1 MRRTPLIYTAIFAA
15 LVAAM
20 MALTSCSQTTESN
33 KSGAGNPPAK
43 LRVVTTF
50 APLYSF
56 ALNVVGDEAT
66 VENLVPIGAS
76 VHTFQAKPSDIKKI
90 AKADVLVINGAGLE
104 TFLEDIIET
113 AANPDLVIVDTSKSI
128 ELLDDP
134 EHNETLEA
142 GDFADEHGLG
152 DPHIWLSP
160 KNAMKQVEAIRDALV
175 KADPKNSATYRKNAG
190 KYIARL
196 GALDAE
202 IAGKLEKAE
211 KKKYIVFH
219 DAYTYFEQEYG
230 LKNSATIEKFP
241 GKEPSPKYVKDL
253 IDLIRKEQVSII
265 FTEPQFSPKLVN
277 TLKQELDIY
286 VAELDPIGSEL
297 SKEGYEKNMRKN
309 LDEMLKAFNWGD
321 GR

>member
-1 MRRTPLIYTAIFAA
+1 MRRALLTYIAVFTALLI
-15 LVAAM
+15 AM
-20 MALTSCSQTTESN
+20 VTLTSCSQNAESN
-33 KSGAGNPPAK
+33 KSEANDPPAK

-56 ALNVVGDEAT
+56 TLNVASDEAI
-66 VENLVPIGAS
+66 VENLVPTGAS
-76 VHTFQAKPSDIKKI
+76 VHTFQAKPSDIKKL

-113 AANPDLVIVDTSKSI
+113 AANPDLIVVDTSKSI
-128 ELLDDP
+128 ELI
-134 EHNETLEA
+134 EA
-142 GDFADEHGLG
+142 EGHDEHANENDADHEG

-175 KADPKNSATYRKNAG
+175 KADPKNSATYRKNADE
-190 KYIARL
+190 YIARL
-196 GALDAE
+196 GTLDAE

-219 DAYTYFEQEYG
+219 NAYTYFEQEYG
-230 LKNSATIEKFP
+230 LKNAAAIEEFP
-241 GKEPSPKYVKDL
+241 GKEPSPKYVKEL

-297 SKEGYEKNMRKN
+297 SREGYENSMREN
-309 LDEMLKAFNWGD
+309 LDEILKAFNWSG

>member
-1 MRRTPLIYTAIFAA
+1 MRKVRLTYAVFFAA
-15 LVAAM
+15 LLIAVV
-20 MALTSCSQTTESN
+20 ALTSCGRSAESN
-33 KSGAGNPPAK
+33 KSGTGNASDE

-56 ALNVVGDEAT
+56 AVNVAGDEAA

-90 AKADVLVINGAGLE
+90 AKADVLVVNGAGLE
-104 TFLEDIIET
+104 AFLDDIIEA
-113 AANPDLVIVDTSKSI
+113 AANPGLIVVDTSESV
-128 ELLDDP
+128 ELLEAE
-134 EHNETLEA
+134 EHDGHAGET
-142 GDFADEHGLG
+142 DADHEG

-160 KNAMKQVEAIRDALV
+160 KNAVKQVEAIRDALA
-175 KADPKNSATYRKNAG
+175 KADPKNSATYKENADE
-190 KYIARL
+190 YITRL
-196 GALDAE
+196 EALSTE

-219 DAYTYFEQEYG
+219 NAYTYFEQEYG
-230 LKNSATIEKFP
+230 LKSTATIEEFP
-241 GKEPSPKYVKDL
+241 GKEPSPKYVKEL
-253 IDLIRKEQVSII
+253 IDLIREEQVSII

-286 VAELDPIGSEL
+286 VAELDPIGGEL
-297 SKEGYEKNMRKN
+297 SKEGYEKTLRKN
-309 LDEMLKAFNWGD
+309 LEEMLKAFNWSG

>member
-1 MRRTPLIYTAIFAA
+1 MRRAPLIYAAILTALI
-15 LVAAM
+15 AAM
-20 MALTSCSQTTESN
+20 IALTSCSQTTESN
-33 KSGAGNPPAK
+33 KSGAGNPPGK

-56 ALNVVGDEAT
+56 ALNVAGDEAT

-104 TFLEDIIET
+104 EFLAGIIEA
-113 AANPDLVIVDTSKSI
+113 AANPNLIVIDTSKSVELI
-128 ELLDDP
+128 ET
-134 EHNETLEA
+134 E
-142 GDFADEHGLG
+142 GYDEHENDADHGG

-160 KNAMKQVEAIRDALV
+160 KNAVKQVRAIRDALA
-175 KADPKNSATYRKNAG
+175 KADPKNSTSYEKNADE
-190 KYIARL
+190 YIARL

-202 IAGKLEKAE
+202 IAGKLEGAE
-211 KKKYIVFH
+211 KRKYIVFH
-219 DAYTYFEQEYG
+219 NAYTYFEQEYG
-230 LKNSATIEKFP
+230 LKNSATIEEFP
-241 GKEPSPKYVKDL
+241 GKEPSPKYVKEL

-297 SKEGYEKNMRKN
+297 SKEGYEINMRKN
-309 LDEMLKAFNWGD
+309 LDEILKAFNWGG